1 MKRFL
6 GILLL
11 LGTLMLAGGAPT
23 ARAQSG
29 GGVLV
34 LTAKG
39 AITPVMVSYIQRGI
53 ARAETQRAEALII
66 ELDTPG
72 GQVDLTRTIIKSII
86 NADVPVVVYVYPPGG
101 FAASAGTFITLSAH
115 VAAMAPQ
122 TSIGAASPVNAQGG
136 DISDTLRAK
145 LENIL
150 VADMQNLAERRG
162 EKAVQWATDAIR
174 EAKAANAKTALDLGV
189 IDIIARDL
197 KDLLAQLNGRTV
209 EVRGEM
215 RTLHTVGVPVQ
226 PLPMTLAEQFLA
238 IILRPEIAFILLAIG
253 PLAII
258 YELAN
263 PGGYVGGVIGVICL
277 VLGLYA
283 VGQLPVNYAG
293 VGLLALAIVL
303 FTVDVFAPTH
313 GALTTLGVVSLVMGG
328 LLMFNQNELGY
339 QISVAPIVA
348 TAVALGLFFFFI
360 VGKAVATLK
369 MRPSTGAE
377 RLIGM
382 TGIVKAPIAPPER
395 GIVLADGTRWQAV
408 SADDTPIT
416 EGETVEIVGV
426 QGLTVT
432 VKKSMNNEK

>member
-1 MKRFL
+1 MKRFW

-11 LGTLMLAGGAPT
+11 LGALMFAGGT
-23 ARAQSG
+23 ASVRAQSIE

-39 AITPVMVSYIQRGI
+39 PVTPVMVSYIQRGI
-53 ARAETQRAEALII
+53 ARAETRRANALII
-66 ELDTPG
+66 KLDTPG
-72 GQVDLTRTIIKSII
+72 GQVDLTRTIIQSII

-122 TSIGAASPVNAQGG
+122 TSIGAASPVDAQGG
-136 DISDTLRAK
+136 DISETLRAK

-174 EAKAANAKTALDLGV
+174 EAKAANAKTALELGV

-197 KDLLAQLNGRTV
+197 NDLLAQLDGRTV
-209 EVRGEM
+209 AVRGEM
-215 RTLHTVGVPVQ
+215 RTLHTTGVSVEDV
-226 PLPMTLAEQFLA
+226 PMTLAEQILA
-238 IILRPEIAFILLAIG
+238 VILRPEIAFILLAIG

-263 PGGYVGGVIGVICL
+263 PGGYIGGVIGVISL

-303 FTVDVFAPTH
+303 FTADVFAPTH
-313 GALTTLGVVSLVMGG
+313 GALTTVGVVSLVMGG
-328 LLMFNQNELGY
+328 LLMFNQSELGY
-339 QISVAPIVA
+339 QISVAPIIA

-369 MRPSTGAE
+369 LKPSTGAE

-382 TGIVKAPIAPPER
+382 QGIVKETLAPR
-395 GIVLADGTRWQAV
+395 GIVLADGIRWQAV
-408 SADDTPIT
+408 SADDTSIAK
-416 EGETVEIVGV
+416 GETVEIIAV

-432 VKKSMNNEK
+432 VKRV